1 MPSKIRVLS
10 DHTIN
15 QIAAGEVI
23 ENPASVVKEL
33 VENSL
38 DAEASELCIE
48 IKGGGRQMIRV
59 TDNGCGMSADDALL
73 CLERH
78 ATSKIREV
86 DDLDLINSMGFRGEA
101 IPSIASISKFMLLTC
116 PQPEEEKTTL
126 HENTGTLLMVDGGNI
141 LKCCPAA
148 CSPGT
153 TIEVKSLFF
162 NVPVRR
168 KFQRSPAHDA
178 AEILKMLSVL
188 AIGHP
193 GIKFQLISNSET
205 TLQTLPSTEAE
216 SFNDLLGDRIKSIL
230 GSDFFHSLCP
240 LDSTK
245 DGMTLRGFIGLPAC
259 TRHQR
264 TGQFL
269 FINRRAVYSSSISYG
284 IREGYGPMLAPNR
297 HPLYV
302 LHLTLPGD
310 LVDVNVHPQKREVR
324 LRQEQEIKGW
334 IAQSVE
340 RALCASGASHP
351 MEMESIP
358 LTMPMRPMPVSH
370 LMSTLETLKPSS
382 LSQSKE
388 QELWKPPPPPSK
400 QSDEP
405 WLFKTVEPPKS
416 HPSSKV
422 LATIPNYILI
432 DSQAFSQSVK
442 NGFCLVDQKCAH
454 MRVIYEKLEH
464 TQADT
469 ISSQQ
474 LLLPYMLKTTPL
486 ETALLQQHLDNLTG
500 FGISIKEFGQDTFMI
515 DAIPDL
521 FDRDDIGGIMADWL
535 RSANESTN
543 LSVFQKEQKKI
554 LASSASRLS
563 VARKHHL
570 KIEEAQ
576 SLVDQL
582 FHCQHPYHCPQ
593 GKPTIVHIGH
603 EELAKYFQNKALS

>member
-38 DAEASELCIE
+38 DAGASELCIE

-116 PQPEEEKTTL
+116 PQSEEKKTTL
-126 HENTGTLLMVDGGNI
+126 HENTGTLIMVDGGNI

-168 KFQRSPAHDA
+168 KFQRSPTHDA
-178 AEILKMLSVL
+178 AEILKMLSIL

-193 GIKFQLISNSET
+193 GTKFQLISNGET

-216 SFNDLLGDRIKSIL
+216 SFNDLLGARIKSIL

-245 DGMTLRGFIGLPAC
+245 DGMAMRGFIGLPSC

-324 LRQEQEIKGW
+324 LRQEPEIKGW

-340 RALCASGASHP
+340 RALCAAGASHP
-351 MEMESIP
+351 VEMESIP
-358 LTMPMRPMPVSH
+358 LTMPMSPMPMPH
-370 LMSTLETLKPSS
+370 LISTLEGLNSSS

-388 QELWKPPPPPSK
+388 QALWTPPPPPSK
-400 QSDEP
+400 RSDEP
-405 WLFKTVEPPKS
+405 WLFKTAEPPKS

-432 DSQAFSQSVK
+432 DSQAFPQFAKS
-442 NGFCLVDQKCAH
+442 GFCLVDQKCAH

-464 TQADT
+464 TQADA

-486 ETALLQQHLDNLTG
+486 ETAVLKQHLNTLTD
-500 FGISIKEFGQDTFMI
+500 FGISIQEFGQDTFMI
-515 DAIPDL
+515 DAISNL
-521 FDRDDIGGIMADWL
+521 FDREDIGGIMADWL

-543 LSVFQKEQKKI
+543 LSLFQKEQKRI

-563 VARKHHL
+563 VARKHQL

-576 SLVDQL
+576 FLIDQL
-582 FHCQHPYHCPQ
+582 VRCQHPYHCPQ

-603 EELAKYFQNKALS
+603 EELAKYFQNKASS